1 MADNTPGIKKDG
13 LGIFFV
19 KLISLIFA
27 FIICWQFAVHT
38 AMVAYTSLTGEV
50 RKSITNYIS
59 EFGKTHLDKKL
70 VVLTQDVT
78 VEISKEIDN
87 RILWDWVSVGSA
99 NSKFKFIDNKVQYYV
114 PLSEIKDDSIF
125 YDPQTRTVK
134 IISPK
139 VRIDKDMVSVQSDP
153 TKVIKEENGSWS
165 PFGPSLK
172 DLSNEIM
179 AEVKEVVIR
188 EGYHQFIR
196 DKAQAEAQKAV
207 EDFFNAALSELIKK
221 ENVNLQ
227 IILP

>member
-13 LGIFFV
+13 LKVFFI
-19 KLISLIFA
+19 KLIALIFA
-27 FIICWQFAVHT
+27 FIICWQIAVHT
-38 AMVAYTSLTGEV
+38 AISTYNAITGQARSV
-50 RKSITNYIS
+50 ISQYIS

-114 PLSEIKDDSIF
+114 PLSEIKDDSVL
-125 YDPQTRTVK
+125 YDPQTRTIKV
-134 IISPK
+134 IAPK
-139 VRIDKDMVSVQSDP
+139 VRIDKEMVSVQSDP
-153 TKVIKEENGSWS
+153 AKVVKEENGSWS

-172 DLSNEIM
+172 DISNEIM
-179 AEVKEVVIR
+179 SEVKSVVIR
-188 EGYHQFIR
+188 EGYHQLIR
-196 DKAQAEAQKAV
+196 DKAQVEAQKAI
-207 EDFFNAALSELIKK
+207 EDFFNTALSELIKK